1 MSGWWLYMLV
11 KSFKKILFILT
22 PHERKRAIQLF
33 IMILIMALLDTI
45 GIASI
50 WPFISVITNPS
61 LIETNVI
68 LQNMF
73 QAASIFGVKNNH
85 QFLFILGLLV
95 FVMIII
101 SLLFKTLTT
110 YAQIRFVQMREY
122 SIANRLMKKYLN
134 QSYSWF
140 LGQNSSDL
148 TKNIITEAGHLIGGA
163 IRPLL
168 ELIVRVC
175 VTASILFL
183 LFIANPK
190 LALLVGFSL
199 TTVYAIIFFLT
210 RKFLKDIGKKRL
222 ESNELRFKALSE
234 AFGAIKEIKVRGAEK
249 NFNINFSNSAEI
261 FAGTTSSS
269 QIIAQL
275 PRFILEIIAFGGI
288 VLITL
293 YLMNQAGSLND
304 AIPII
309 SLYAFA
315 GFRLMPAFQQ
325 IFFSI
330 SQLSFVGASL
340 DKLYD
345 DFKNLDLKDQNQD
358 PKILSFNETIVL
370 KNIYYNYPKST
381 KPFLKNINLTI
392 NAKSTV
398 GLIGVTGSG
407 KTTIADIIL
416 GLLTPQKGT
425 LEIDGKVITDQNVS
439 SWQRSIGY
447 VPQHIYLS
455 DDTVAAN
462 IAFGHSPENIK
473 QDLIEKSA
481 KIANLHKFVM
491 DKLPKQYLTTIGER
505 GIKLSGGERQ
515 RIGIARALYHNPQ
528 LLILDEATSALD
540 DQTQQA
546 VMDAIDNL
554 DKNFTII
561 LIAHRLVTLKKCDK
575 IILLENGEIKKE
587 GKYEELIKSDK
598 NLSFTANS

>member
-1 MSGWWLYMLV
+1 MQTI
-11 KSFKKILFILT
+11 KKLLFILT
-22 PHERKRAIQLF
+22 PQERKRAIQLL

-68 LQNMF
+68 LQNLF
-73 QAASIFGVKNNH
+73 RASSIFGVKNNQ

-95 FVMIII
+95 LVLMII

-110 YAQIRFVQMREY
+110 YVQIRFVQMRAY
-122 SIANRLMKKYLN
+122 SIENRLMKKYLN
-134 QSYSWF
+134 QPYSWF
-140 LGQNSSDL
+140 LDQNSSEL
-148 TKNIITEAGHLIGGA
+148 AKNILTEAGHLIGGG
-163 IRPLL
+163 IRPLI

-175 VTASILFL
+175 VTATILFL
-183 LFIANPK
+183 LFIVNPK

-210 RKFLKDIGKKRL
+210 RKFLKDLGKKRL
-222 ESNELRFKALSE
+222 ESNELRFKIISE
-234 AFGAIKEIKVRGAEK
+234 AFGAIKEVKVRGVEK
-249 NFNINFSNSAEI
+249 SFNINFSNTAEI

-269 QIIAQL
+269 QIVAQL
-275 PRFILEIIAFGGI
+275 PRFFLEIIAFGGI

-293 YLMNQAGSLND
+293 YLMDQAGSLND
-304 AIPII
+304 AIPTII
-309 SLYAFA
+309 LYAFA

-330 SQLSFVGASL
+330 SQLSFVGPSL

-345 DFKNLDLKDQNQD
+345 DFKNLKSKDENQD
-358 PKILSFNETIVL
+358 PKILSFNKTIAL
-370 KNIYYNYPKST
+370 KNIHYNYPKST
-381 KPFLKNINLTI
+381 KVFLKNINLTI

-407 KTTIADIIL
+407 KTSIIDIIL
-416 GLLTPQKGT
+416 GLLIPQKGT

-447 VPQHIYLS
+447 VPQNIYLS

-462 IAFGHSPENIK
+462 IAFGHSPENIN
-473 QDLIEKSA
+473 QDLIEKSS
-481 KIANLHKFVM
+481 KIANLHEFVM

-540 DQTQQA
+540 DQMQQA

-554 DKNFTII
+554 DKNLTII

-587 GKYEELIKSDK
+587 GKFEELIKSNK
-598 NLSFTANS
+598 NFYSVDNS